1 MEFKENTKKPKYS
14 FKKSCGSSNLD
25 FVKFYDFKGNVDG
38 IRHLS
43 SIDYYAINEEE
54 YNELKPQLEMENEA
68 LVNVHLHDI
77 IKKYPILV
85 NNKRKKK
92 DIDEFKNSDDY
103 NTIIDSM
110 VQIILSLGYDKIPI
124 ITELIYLYKKKEC
137 SEHPERITINLNTI
151 LKINIE
157 DNHNL
162 KHLFKIHS
170 STEADYILRKHQHWS
185 KSHSHHED
193 KSRKWRSIQETDR
206 RRKERRENKQL
217 CN

>member
-1 MEFKENTKKPKYS
+1 MRKICPYCAEEIQEEAIKCKH
-14 FKKSCGSSNLD
+14 CGEWLPE
-25 FVKFYDFKGNVDG
+25 
-38 IRHLS
+38 RQ
-43 SIDYYAINEEE
+43 E
-54 YNELKPQLEMENEA
+54 
-68 LVNVHLHDI
+68 
-77 IKKYPILV
+77 
-85 NNKRKKK
+85 
-92 DIDEFKNSDDY
+92 
-103 NTIIDSM
+103 
-110 VQIILSLGYDKIPI
+110 
-124 ITELIYLYKKKEC
+124 YLYKKKEC

-170 STEADYILRKHQHWS
+170 SNEADYILRKHQHWS

-193 KSRKWRSIQETDR
+193 KSRKWRGRQETDR